1 MSSLELLE
9 INQERCIQCGIC
21 AKVCPVGI
29 ISMGSNGIEEAFPQS
44 CISCGHCV
52 AACPTAAIDNKKTPQ
67 VNQIPIEKFP
77 VLDQQTAKE
86 FLRSRRSIRCYK
98 NTRVPREQL
107 LELVEIARFAPT
119 GSNSQGISYLIV
131 EDTQIIQKAIETTVS
146 WMEDPKIKQL
156 HWSFEHHIRN
166 YREKGK
172 DPIFRGAPHLILGTA
187 DSTLPR
193 GRENTVF
200 SLAYLELYATALGLG
215 SCWAGLFEMCAFSNY
230 EPLVKLFK
238 VPEGKVLTGAVMVG
252 YPEYSYK
259 RLVDRN
265 PLDVTWL

>member
-1 MSSLELLE
+1 MELLE
-9 INQERCIQCGIC
+9 INQKRCIQCGIC
-21 AKVCPVGI
+21 AKACPVGI
-29 ISMGSNGIEEAFPQS
+29 ISMGSNGIEEVFPQS

-52 AACPTAAIDNKKTPQ
+52 AVCPTAAIDNKKTPQ
-67 VNQIPIEKFP
+67 VNQTPIEKFP

-107 LELVEIARFAPT
+107 LELVAIARFAPT
-119 GSNSQGISYLIV
+119 ASNSQGISYLIV
-131 EDTQIIQKAIETTVS
+131 EDTQIIQKAIEATIS

-238 VPEGKVLTGAVMVG
+238 VSEGKVLTGAVMVG

>member
-1 MSSLELLE
+1 MELFE
-9 INQERCIQCGIC
+9 INQEQCIQCGIC
-21 AKVCPVGI
+21 AKVCPVGTL
-29 ISMGSNGIEEAFPQS
+29 SLGTNGIEEPFPQA

-52 AACPTAAIDNKKTPQ
+52 AVCPTSAIDNKKTPK
-67 VNQIPIEKFP
+67 VNQVPLEKFP
-77 VLDQQTAKE
+77 VLDKKTAQE

-98 NTRVPREQL
+98 NIPVPREQL

-119 GSNSQGISYLIV
+119 GSNSQGISYLVV
-131 EDTQIIQKAIETTVS
+131 EDTRILHKATESTIA
-146 WMEDPKIKQL
+146 WMEDPNIKRL
-156 HWSFEHHIRN
+156 HWSFEHHIRT

-187 DSTLPR
+187 QSNFSR
-193 GRENTVF
+193 ARENTIF
-200 SLAYLELYATALGLG
+200 SLTYLELYATALGLG

-230 EPLVKLFK
+230 EPLLKLFNI
-238 VPEGKVLTGAVMVG
+238 PEGKVLTGAVMVG
-252 YPEYSYK
+252 YPEYRYK